1 MNDMNGK
8 VVIVTGASSGIGQA
22 TATHLAGLGAKVVLG
37 ARRAER
43 LQTLAAMIGPSA
55 IWKAG
60 DVSLL
65 ADQQA
70 LARHALEHFGRIDAL
85 INNAGLMP
93 VSPIA
98 LGCVEDW
105 DRMIDVNL
113 KGVLYGIHAVLG
125 HMLAR
130 GSGSIVN
137 IASVAARSAGAG
149 GAVYSATKAAVSM
162 LSEGLRKE
170 TAGKVR
176 VCVIYPG
183 LTESELVESVTDA
196 NIREYARTLYVNAIP
211 AQAIAEAVAY
221 ALTQPD
227 SVAVNDITVRPL
239 ANQEI

>member
-1 MNDMNGK
+1 VNDLKGK

-22 TATHLAGLGAKVVLG
+22 TAAHLASLGAKVVLG
-37 ARRAER
+37 ARRTDR
-43 LQTLAAMIGPSA
+43 LQATAARIGPAA

-60 DVSLL
+60 DVSVLG
-65 ADQQA
+65 DQQA
-70 LARHALEHFGRIDAL
+70 LVRHALDHFGRVDAL

-98 LGCVEDW
+98 LGCVDDW
-105 DRMIDVNL
+105 NRMIDVNV

-125 HMLAR
+125 HMLER

-137 IASVAARSAGAG
+137 MASVAARSAGAG

-170 TAGKVR
+170 TAGKIR

-183 LTESELVESVTDA
+183 LTESELVESVTNA
-196 NIREYARTLYVNAIP
+196 AIREFARSLYVNAIP

-221 ALTQPD
+221 ALTQPG
-227 SVAVNDITVRPL
+227 SVSVNEITVRPL